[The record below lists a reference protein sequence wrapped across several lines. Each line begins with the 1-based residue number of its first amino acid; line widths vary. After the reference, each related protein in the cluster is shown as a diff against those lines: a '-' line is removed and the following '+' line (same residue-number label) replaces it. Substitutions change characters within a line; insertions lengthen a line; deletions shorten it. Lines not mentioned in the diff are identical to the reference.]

1 MQGNLSIS
9 PVNGDHVIFNFVD
22 RTIELPDPHPQYL
35 YADHEILF
43 KAMPTLRFRPV
54 NDAYCKSYVE
64 QDCKTTEALYHAAHQ
79 LDEWDDEV
87 EDDEICIH
95 LDSGEDIVYI
105 YEDGLLTEIQVEGD
119 CNSYVCFDVID
130 ALTLVPTDVGPLV
143 DCVCI
148 REWIKLATANIP
160 T

>member
-64 QDCKTTEALYHAAHQ
+64 QDCKTTEALYHAAQQ

-87 EDDEICIH
+87 EDDEICNPAEGQEGENH
-95 LDSGEDIVYI
+95 SGQGNSMD
-105 YEDGLLTEIQVEGD
+105 EGRRKRP
-119 CNSYVCFDVID
+119 SY
-130 ALTLVPTDVGPLV
+130 P
-143 DCVCI
+143 
-148 REWIKLATANIP
+148 
-160 T
+160 